1 MLGHFRP
8 VCVNRIG
15 VFGIRYDEGAFD
27 FFVGYDLRED
37 VCYVYSASELTKYK
51 SGKTMTGVDA
61 ERWDKLISAP

>member
-1 MLGHFRP
+1 M
-8 VCVNRIG
+8 
-15 VFGIRYDEGAFD
+15 FGIRYDEGAFD